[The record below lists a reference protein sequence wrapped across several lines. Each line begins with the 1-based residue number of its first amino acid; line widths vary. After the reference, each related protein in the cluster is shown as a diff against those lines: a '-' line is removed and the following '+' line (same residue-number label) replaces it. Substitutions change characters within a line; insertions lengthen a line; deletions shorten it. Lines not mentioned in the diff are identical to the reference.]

1 MDGILEI
8 RQFLPLGI
16 RATAAVDKA
25 RDYLKAM
32 AALGK
37 TPTGINLYAGD
48 YDLIFNGVSRQHRT
62 RYKDSGTEPPPHRRA
77 AVQRHSGVARAD

>member
-1 MDGILEI
+1 MEGILEI

-25 RDYLKAM
+25 RDYIKAM

-37 TPTGINLYAGD
+37 TPSAISLYAGD
-48 YDLIFNGVSRQHRT
+48 YDLIFNGVLRQHRS
-62 RYKDSGTEPPPHRRA
+62 RYKDSGTEPPPHRRT
-77 AVQRHSGVARAD
+77 AVQRHPGAAGAD